1 MLTRERGNMVYVFVY
16 GTLRRHES
24 NHSLLKDA
32 SLVRE
37 QAWVEGILY
46 ETNKGY
52 PALKEGNGTAYGE
65 VYKIDSDILLKI
77 DELED
82 FLEDREKNLFIRKLK
97 EVETDTGTRE
107 AFVYYSED
115 KALFQEEI
123 PSGDWKVHQ
132 FLKEKP
138 ESTLYFAYGSCMDDD
153 RFKKAQVDHHF
164 KDCLGAG
171 VLEGYTMKYLFQ
183 VHDGGRGDI
192 IEDGGTMEGVV
203 YDIPKEAVEYL
214 FTREG
219 VTPGWYRAAFID
231 LLINGKTYEDV
242 LTFIVK
248 VKYNETC
255 PPDHY
260 AREILRGS
268 LPHVSR
274 SYHEKLQKQLLE
286 IGMTK
291 DQVEKLLTL
300 S

>member
-1 MLTRERGNMVYVFVY
+1 MYVFVY

-24 NHSLLKDA
+24 NHTLLKEA

-37 QAWVEGILY
+37 QAWADGVLY
-46 ETNKGY
+46 ETNRGF
-52 PALKEGNGTAYGE
+52 PALKEGNGKVYGE
-65 VYKIDSDILLKI
+65 LYKINPDILARV

-82 FLEDREKNLFIRKLK
+82 FLEGREDNLYIRKLK
-97 EVETDTGTRE
+97 QVTTDTGVQE
-107 AFVYYSED
+107 AFVYYSENE
-115 KALFQEEI
+115 ALLQEEI

-132 FLKEKP
+132 YLKSNP
-138 ESTLYFAYGSCMDDD
+138 ERTLYFAYGSCMDDD
-153 RFKKAQVDHHF
+153 RFIKAGVDQHF
-164 KDCLGAG
+164 KKCLGAG
-171 VLEGYTMKYLFQ
+171 VLKGYTMKYLFQ

-192 IEDGGTMEGVV
+192 MEDGGTMEGVV

-231 LLINGKTYEDV
+231 VVIGGKPYKDV

-248 VKYNETC
+248 GKYDETC

-268 LPHVSR
+268 RPHVSR
-274 SYHEKLQKQLLE
+274 SYHEKLQKQLLD

-291 DQVEKLLTL
+291 DQVQNLL